1 MKSKNQAAQKCGL
14 TPEGLQRLRD
24 AADPGKAHTY
34 EWYVIA
40 NINSPEERMERT
52 PSLEAAIRAYAAL
65 DCADKR
71 LGVEKDGI
79 AAVDLVI
86 RQDTHEWIPEDRQK
100 LDSFKSDLVVAAAVA
115 EIRKT
120 TGAAIRLTL
129 TLMGRDGWSRPV
141 YEGSDGRLY
150 VDVDPCADRQPKI
163 CTKLNDAFD
172 GEPDTPI
179 HAEFVFKP
187 RRDTW

>member
-71 LGVEKDGI
+71 LGVTKDDI

-86 RQDTHEWIPEDRQK
+86 RQDGREWIPEDR
-100 LDSFKSDLVVAAAVA
+100 LKSECFRSDPVVVAAVA
-115 EIRKT
+115 EIQKA
-120 TGAAIRLTL
+120 TGAAMRLT
-129 TLMGRDGWSRPV
+129 G
-141 YEGSDGRLY
+141 
-150 VDVDPCADRQPKI
+150 
-163 CTKLNDAFD
+163 
-172 GEPDTPI
+172 
-179 HAEFVFKP
+179 
-187 RRDTW
+187 